1 MCILHLY
8 FSDMTFVEFN
18 LWLGLSYFSLLC
30 LVSQNVESI
39 TNLIVIEL
47 CVVYGSRTEIFKSTL
62 VSTMNSQHSV
72 RHCVCLVLAI
82 RGVVS
87 FHDVC
92 AYVNFHCHGLCATIV
107 LRASIA
113 PGQPYMHLGSSC
125 TFFSFLQFSHIYSYS
140 VRWL

>member
-18 LWLGLSYFSLLC
+18 LWLGLSYFSLFC

-47 CVVYGSRTEIFKSTL
+47 CVVYGSRTEIFKSAL

-72 RHCVCLVLAI
+72 RHCVCLV
-82 RGVVS
+82 
-87 FHDVC
+87 
-92 AYVNFHCHGLCATIV
+92 
-107 LRASIA
+107 
-113 PGQPYMHLGSSC
+113 
-125 TFFSFLQFSHIYSYS
+125 
-140 VRWL
+140 